1 MLSNRNKTKKMVI
14 LANLIAAAIVLS
26 IIESRLEIIPVPGAK
41 LGLANLITLVVL
53 YMYSFKE
60 AVVVTLI
67 RVFMVAILSGNL
79 GPTFTMGL
87 SGGIVAITVMGLSK
101 KFGIGI
107 VLVSLLGSIGHQI
120 GQIIA
125 GIYVIG
131 SSDIVYYLYIMI
143 PLGILTGIVNGL
155 IAQKLIINLKNKDQR
170 E

>member
-1 MLSNRNKTKKMVI
+1 
-14 LANLIAAAIVLS
+14 
-26 IIESRLEIIPVPGAK
+26 
-41 LGLANLITLVVL
+41 
-53 YMYSFKE
+53 
-60 AVVVTLI
+60 
-67 RVFMVAILSGNL
+67 
-79 GPTFTMGL
+79 
-87 SGGIVAITVMGLSK
+87 MGLSK

-155 IAQKLIINLKNKDQR
+155 IAQKINY
-170 E
+170 